1 MGIFFQKDEG
11 NQTFHH
17 FLFNLFSKC
26 FASKQSFAK
35 FSKKGEGPN
44 CWTQKRP
51 RLGPDGESNMVGTK
65 TGVAA
70 YINKNESIRHVT
82 TVTLFSKL
90 TMIPLQQ

>member
-11 NQTFHH
+11 NQKFHH
-17 FLFNLFSKC
+17 SLFNPFSKC
-26 FASKQSFAK
+26 FASKFCFAK
-35 FSKKGEGPN
+35 FSKKGEGPD
-44 CWTQKRP
+44 CSTQKRS

-70 YINKNESIRHVT
+70 YINKKESIRHIT

-90 TMIPLQQ
+90 TVIPLQQ